1 MIEKL
6 IREYVERMTLQDVES
21 FAISHGVVLND
32 SEKKLIFDEIKTH
45 WHTIVY
51 GNPRGILDN
60 LKMKLE
66 PLTYQKIENLYVY
79 FKQKFQNYL

>member
-6 IREYVERMTLQDVES
+6 IREYVDRMTLQDVES
-21 FAISHGVVLND
+21 FATSHGVVLNEE
-32 SEKKLIFDEIKTH
+32 EKNLIFKEIKTH

-60 LKMKLE
+60 LKKQFE

-79 FKQKFQNYL
+79 FKQKFKNYL

>member
-21 FAISHGVVLND
+21 FAIANGVVLNED
-32 SEKKLIFDEIKTH
+32 EKNLIYNEIKMH

-60 LKMKLE
+60 LKSQLK

-79 FKQKFQNYL
+79 FRQKFQNYL

>member
-6 IREYVERMTLQDVES
+6 IREYVDRMTLQDVES
-21 FAISHGVVLND
+21 FAIANGVVLNED
-32 SEKKLIFDEIKTH
+32 EKNLIYNEIKMH

-60 LKMKLE
+60 LKSQLE

-79 FKQKFQNYL
+79 FRQKFQNYL